1 MCPHVKASIPLNRD
15 EEQPWVV
22 LTAIVVG
29 RSGVSRRSSPERR
42 VTSCG
47 IVPLRGD
54 RHPSAWATLPARYIL
69 CHYFGRNVG
78 SSAPRLSRWSC
89 LVPWCLWQAVLG
101 LLRQRQ
107 GEPEGGALA
116 RRTPHPNLP

>member
-78 SSAPRLSRWSC
+78 SSAPRLYCVTSHCCRMPDCRASR
-89 LVPWCLWQAVLG
+89 QD
-101 LLRQRQ
+101 
-107 GEPEGGALA
+107 GACPVKLQ
-116 RRTPHPNLP
+116 